1 MKRHVFILLLSFAG
15 VLTSAFAASRQVQ
28 GVVISSEDN
37 MPLIGASVYIKA
49 EDLSKDGNSPT
60 ITGVITD
67 IDGKFNIS
75 VPEGVTRLFC
85 SYVGHEVQ
93 ELKLVPGKN
102 QYEITLFPSA
112 QVLDAVVVTGYQTV
126 ERRKLTAAVG
136 KLNISDETIGAV
148 KSIDQALA
156 GQIAGLSVTSTS
168 GAPGAP
174 AKIRIRGTSSLNGT
188 QDPLWVLD
196 GIPLEGTDVPQSNVL
211 NDVSNIQQS
220 SIAGLNPADIE
231 NITVLKDAAATAIYG
246 ARAANGVIVITT
258 KKGKVGKPV
267 INFSSK
273 FTYMP
278 TLSTNRLN
286 MLNSQEKVDLELELL
301 RSNFAYG
308 DNKGGVS
315 KIISGYGLTDAY
327 KKGGGGALT
336 PEAQTD
342 ISRLRNTETD
352 WGDILFRDA
361 FNQEYSLSLSGGNE
375 RVTYYTSIGYYQ
387 ENGNVKGVGL
397 DRLNIVAKTSYK
409 VNRMLKFG
417 VSLFVNRRN
426 NKTYLTD
433 TYGLVNPV
441 YYSRKANPYY
451 QPFDANGNY
460 VYDFDVQNNSDTDLG
475 FNIFEERKNTS
486 NEETINAL
494 SSIFDAELRFNDKL
508 KFTTQLGL
516 QLDKASKEQ
525 IADKESF
532 SMRIIRKN
540 SKYWDSASQSNK
552 YFIPDGGV
560 HKAYENTNSQITWK
574 AMGEYRD
581 SFNDMHELEVM
592 VGTELRKTWYE
603 TLFSAGYGFDRQTLT
618 TKPVVFPDEDRARQ
632 FPLHQK
638 TYKENAYVSFF
649 STASYSLMNRYTFGG
664 SIRFDGSDLFG
675 VDKKYRYLPL
685 YSVSGLWRL
694 SNEPFMQGTRK
705 WMDNL
710 AFRVSYGI
718 QGNID
723 KNTSPF
729 LLGKYI
735 VDNILPGGSEHM
747 IDINSAPNKKLRWEK
762 TQSVNVGL
770 DFSVLNQAI
779 NLSVDYYYRK
789 GTDLIGKQML
799 PLETGFVST
808 NINWA
813 SMVNKGVEVSLSTR
827 NVATKN
833 FSWYTNLNFA
843 YNNNKVLREA
853 IPEAQTIPGRE
864 GYPVDAIFA
873 IKTAGLDEEGYPLFY
888 DKEGKKVT
896 LKELYRLQDPFGL
909 GFTVNSDV
917 TPAEERSFY
926 SYIGSQDTPYTG
938 GLINTFSY
946 KNWELTANLSFNLGG
961 YVRTTP
967 SYNFINFD
975 RGQNVNSDIL
985 DRWTP
990 ENTDGRLPALITSE
1004 KRADEYY
1011 WYDQKSEIY
1020 KNLDIWV
1027 KKLNYFR
1034 LQNLRLGY
1042 RLPEK
1047 MTKSLGMGSASVA
1060 IEGRNL
1066 LVFGSSYKNFLDP
1079 ESMYNPYAPPIPKS
1093 ITFSLNLNF

>member
-93 ELKLVPGKN
+93 ELKLVPGKD

-112 QVLDAVVVTGYQTV
+112 QMLDAVVVTGYQTV

-327 KKGGGGALT
+327 KKGGWGALT

-581 SFNDMHELEVM
+581 SFNDIHELEVM

-770 DFSVLNQAI
+770 DFSVLNQAL

-961 YVRTTP
+961 YVRITP

-990 ENTDGRLPALITSE
+990 ENTDGRLPA
-1004 KRADEYY
+1004 
-1011 WYDQKSEIY
+1011 
-1020 KNLDIWV
+1020 
-1027 KKLNYFR
+1027 
-1034 LQNLRLGY
+1034 
-1042 RLPEK
+1042 
-1047 MTKSLGMGSASVA
+1047 
-1060 IEGRNL
+1060 
-1066 LVFGSSYKNFLDP
+1066 
-1079 ESMYNPYAPPIPKS
+1079 
-1093 ITFSLNLNF
+1093 